1 MGKVIMSGIVPLLTK
16 PSTGILASDIAVG
29 SIVKLMESGNAVE
42 YRVVHQGLPSSLYD
56 ASCNGCWLLRKDIY
70 CSYYWDTSKLST
82 YEAST
87 IHYELSQTFLPKL
100 GSIETETI
108 KQIKIPYFGG
118 GGKSGT
124 LQSGADGLSCKAFP
138 LSGYEVGWT
147 TSDNQYF
154 PADGAK
160 LDYFASGKDSSA
172 NLKRIANYNGD
183 AALWWLRSPWIGDDI
198 SVWCVQT
205 MGAFSAPYADESH
218 GYRPALILPSNAL
231 FDTDTMIL
239 KGVA

>member
-1 MGKVIMSGIVPLLTK
+1 MGKCMFLRKGETHTA
-16 PSTGILASDIAVG
+16 PSAGILASDIAVG

-42 YRVVHQGLPSSLYD
+42 YLVVHQGLPGSLYD

-70 CSYYWDTSKLST
+70 CSYYWDTSQLST